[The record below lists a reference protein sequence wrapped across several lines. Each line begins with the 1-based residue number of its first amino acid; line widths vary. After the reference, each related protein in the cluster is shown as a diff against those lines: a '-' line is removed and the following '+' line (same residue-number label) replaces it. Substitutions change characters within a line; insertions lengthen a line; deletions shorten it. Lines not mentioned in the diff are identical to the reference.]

1 MEEMNEKEWM
11 ETMSLTCLIV
21 GEFAVAVSHAV
32 DYTPET
38 LQEAEQALAEAHE
51 GKAHAENGAQ
61 IVSELLEGKVTA
73 RSGKAFEMLAIMLDI
88 TEWHYS
94 YMSRHITPSEDLMTR
109 YLVAKGMIQATAN
122 A

>member
-1 MEEMNEKEWM
+1 M
-11 ETMSLTCLIV
+11 ETMHLTCLIV
-21 GEFAVAVSHAV
+21 GEFAVAVSHVV

-38 LQEAEQALAEAHE
+38 LQEVEQALTEAQE
-51 GKAHAENGAQ
+51 GKAHAESGVE
-61 IVSELLEGKVTA
+61 IVDALLGRKVTA
-73 RSGKAFEMLAIMLDI
+73 RSDKAFKMLATLLDI

-94 YMSRHITPSEDLMTR
+94 YMTRHITPTEDLMTK